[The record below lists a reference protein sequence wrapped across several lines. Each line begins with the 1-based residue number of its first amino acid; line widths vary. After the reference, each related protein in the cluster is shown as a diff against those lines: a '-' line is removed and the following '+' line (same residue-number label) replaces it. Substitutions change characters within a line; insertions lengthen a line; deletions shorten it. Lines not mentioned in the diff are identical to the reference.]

1 MDITLPDGST
11 IQVPDGATTA
21 DVAAAISEGL
31 ARQAIGGRVLHDGHT
46 EIYDLHRPLPGDC
59 QLRILTATD
68 DDSDSLQVLRH
79 SAAHVMA
86 EAVCNL
92 FPETKLVYGP
102 PLEDGFYYDIDLDH
116 SISTE
121 DFPRIEE
128 EMERIIKEKRP
139 FRRHE
144 MNRKEGMEKLRAEG
158 SRYKIEN
165 AERADGDTLSFYI
178 TGEDFDGDFEDL
190 CRGPHLPSTGLI
202 KAFKIRQVSRSYYRG
217 DIHDIPLQRVYGTA
231 FFKKS
236 SLHAYLQQL
245 EEAKKRDHRVLGR
258 QLELFAF
265 SEEVGGGMALWLP
278 KGTVVRTELQKFL
291 TEEMM
296 KLGYEMVVSPHIA
309 RLKLFRTSG
318 HFPYYKDSQFPAL
331 YESEAARMLNEL
343 WEATLERGDA
353 DGLSQ
358 REQLAIEELDRLGPR
373 WRRRLEELNYRP
385 AGGHK
390 EANQKAVE
398 NLLEESDGYLLKP
411 MNCPHHIAMYAS
423 RPRSYR
429 DLPLRYGEYGT
440 VYRWEQSGELTGLTR
455 VRAFTQDDAH
465 LFCTNEHLAEEVLA
479 TVRLSR
485 LVLETLGLKDYRVRV
500 GLRDA
505 KSDKYVGSTENWVKA
520 EEAIREAAKASGME
534 YKEEIG
540 EAAFYGPKIDF
551 IVKDCIGRSWQ
562 LGTVQVD
569 YNLPERFGLTYV
581 GPDNQP
587 HVPIMI
593 HRAPF
598 GSLERFL
605 GILIEHFA
613 GAFPLWLSPVQ
624 VGVASVSEK
633 SAEYAVSVRDKL
645 KAAGLRA
652 EVDTGSEKIG
662 PKKHRYRT
670 AKVNYILVV
679 GEREAAENSLN
690 VNDRGGRTIGNM
702 TIDAF
707 VAGCKQ
713 EIACKSLNPL
723 VGSDR

>member
-1 MDITLPDGST
+1 
-11 IQVPDGATTA
+11 
-21 DVAAAISEGL
+21 
-31 ARQAIGGRVLHDGHT
+31 
-46 EIYDLHRPLPGDC
+46 
-59 QLRILTATD
+59 
-68 DDSDSLQVLRH
+68 
-79 SAAHVMA
+79 
-86 EAVCNL
+86 
-92 FPETKLVYGP
+92 
-102 PLEDGFYYDIDLDH
+102 
-116 SISTE
+116 
-121 DFPRIEE
+121 
-128 EMERIIKEKRP
+128 
-139 FRRHE
+139 
-144 MNRKEGMEKLRAEG
+144 
-158 SRYKIEN
+158 
-165 AERADGDTLSFYI
+165 
-178 TGEDFDGDFEDL
+178 
-190 CRGPHLPSTGLI
+190 
-202 KAFKIRQVSRSYYRG
+202 
-217 DIHDIPLQRVYGTA
+217 
-231 FFKKS
+231 
-236 SLHAYLQQL
+236 
-245 EEAKKRDHRVLGR
+245 
-258 QLELFAF
+258 
-265 SEEVGGGMALWLP
+265 
-278 KGTVVRTELQKFL
+278 
-291 TEEMM
+291 
-296 KLGYEMVVSPHIA
+296 MVVSPHIA

-331 YESEAARMLNEL
+331 YESEAARMCNEL

-353 DGLSQ
+353 DGFSQ
-358 REQLAIEELDRLGPR
+358 REQLALEELDRLGPR

-390 EANQKAVE
+390 EGNQKAVE
-398 NLLEESDGYLLKP
+398 SLLEESDGYLLKP

-429 DLPLRYGEYGT
+429 DLPLRFGEYGT

-465 LFCTNEHLAEEVLA
+465 LFCTNEHLAQEVLA

-520 EEAIREAAKASGME
+520 EEAILEAAKASEME

-581 GPDNQP
+581 GRDNQP

-633 SAEYAVSVRDKL
+633 SAEYAVSIRDQL

-670 AKVNYILVV
+670 AKVNYIIVV
-679 GEREAAENSLN
+679 GEHEAAENTVN
-690 VNDRGGRTIGNM
+690 VNDRGGRTIGNL
-702 TIDAF
+702 TVDAF

-713 EIACKSLNPL
+713 EIACKSLDPL